1 MKKNEATYLFGVS
14 IFSVK
19 RYLRAW
25 SIPSSTQGK
34 HDRRIQMT
42 KVVLLYRADLSHSV
56 KTYPWCI
63 RIQGLPKPLLELEL
77 LLISEHQFASG
88 ATLELEHEFGFLTVK
103 LLLDLGGHPIEA
115 IGDLLLVSA
124 REPDARAL
132 LDLRLYDDGAV
143 GHAHSRHA
151 SNDELLIFHVTRSS
165 ETERKRYD
173 VTEPVAIVG

>member
-63 RIQGLPKPLLELEL
+63 RIQGLPKPLLELEF

-88 ATLELEHEFGFLTVK
+88 ATLKLEHEFGFLTVK
-103 LLLDLGGHPIEA
+103 LVLDLGCHPIEP

-124 REPDARAL
+124 REPDARAFWN
-132 LDLRLYDDGAV
+132 LRLYGDGAI
-143 GHAHSRHA
+143 GHAHNRHA
-151 SNDELLIFHVTRSS
+151 SDDVLFVFHVAGSFKT
-165 ETERKRYD
+165 K
-173 VTEPVAIVG
+173 